1 MLDKLRK
8 MFKFLDDAA
17 KRAERTCEVCGHV
30 MQGYPRRCEKCGTD
44 LEGSYE

>member
-8 MFKFLDDAA
+8 IFKTLDDASR
-17 KRAERTCEVCGHV
+17 KAERKCGVCGHV

-44 LEGSYE
+44 LEDSFE